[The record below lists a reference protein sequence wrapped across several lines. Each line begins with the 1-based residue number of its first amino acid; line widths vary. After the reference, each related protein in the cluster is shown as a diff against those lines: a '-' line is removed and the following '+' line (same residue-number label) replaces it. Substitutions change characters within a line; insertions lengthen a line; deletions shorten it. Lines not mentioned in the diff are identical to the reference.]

1 MSEPIT
7 KKLIGMTATA
17 WTIADE
23 SAANANCNRSE
34 WIEWIT
40 LCQSHGKVEADRL
53 FNNRR
58 KRGERGE

>member
-23 SAANANCNRSE
+23 SAVAANCNRSE

-40 LCQSHGKVEADRL
+40 LCQVHGKVEATRL
-53 FNNRR
+53 YNDRR